1 MEGTKNLKWGVIL
14 SYITMFTS
22 VVVSLLYTPFL
33 LESLGSQQ
41 YGLYNMGQS
50 AVSFLGLAEFGFG
63 SAVVRYA
70 SKYRAEGNEDK
81 TAGLYGMFLRLYGI
95 LALIILVGGL
105 AICALSSS
113 IFTVST
119 GARGYFEL
127 RVIILVM
134 VLNLTLTFA
143 TQPYH
148 AIVTS
153 YEKYTFQKI
162 TNLIYLLLKPVV
174 MIPLLLWGYK
184 AIALSVVAL
193 VLQQILN
200 IVNIVFVHK
209 TLKVRISFKK
219 KDMDF
224 SIFKEIVGYSFFI
237 FLGMLTAQFNDG
249 VDNIILGAVIGEVA
263 VAVYSVGYQ
272 LYSYV
277 QQVPNAVASVFFPRI
292 TTQITQGATMEDM
305 TNLSIRVGR
314 IQFYL
319 AFLICSGFALFGQ
332 DFILLW
338 VGEEYALAYWI
349 VLVLAIPIV
358 IPTIQ
363 AIPVQVLQ
371 AINKHQFKA
380 ILYVVCA
387 GLNVL
392 LSIPAAIYFG
402 PLGCAVCTGLTTLL
416 TKGIIINWYYA
427 KKIKLGIGRFWKN
440 ILLLLLRL
448 SPLIIIGIAIN
459 VLIPYC
465 SWLWL
470 ILKIGLYTLV
480 FGVYALLVCMNK
492 EEKGLAMELLQKI
505 RRKG

>member
-22 VVVSLLYTPFL
+22 VIVSLLYTPFL
-33 LESLGSQQ
+33 LDSLGAQQ

-81 TAGLYGMFLRLYGI
+81 TAGLYGMFLRLYGA

-127 RVIILVM
+127 RMIILVM
-134 VLNLTLTFA
+134 VINLALTFL

-162 TNLIYLLLKPVV
+162 TNLIYLLLKPVI
-174 MIPLLLWGYK
+174 MIPLLIWGYK

-193 VLQQILN
+193 ILQQILN
-200 IVNIVFVHK
+200 IINIVFVQK

-224 SIFKEIVGYSFFI
+224 SIFKEIIGYSFFI
-237 FLGMLTAQFNDG
+237 FLGMLTGQFNDG

-263 VAVYSVGYQ
+263 VAVYSVAYQ

-277 QQVPNAVASVFFPRI
+277 QQVPNTIASVFFPRI
-292 TTQITQGATMEDM
+292 TAQITQGATMEDM

-314 IQFYL
+314 IQFFL

-332 DFILLW
+332 DFISLW
-338 VGEEYALAYWI
+338 VGEEYALAYTI
-349 VLVLAIPIV
+349 VLVLAIPMI

-387 GLNVL
+387 ALNVIS
-392 LSIPAAIYFG
+392 SIPAAIYFG

-427 KKIKLGIGRFWKN
+427 KIIKLGMGKFWKN
-440 ILLLLLRL
+440 ILGLLLKL
-448 SPLIIIGIAIN
+448 SPTVIVGLAIKI
-459 VLIPYC
+459 LIPHVT
-465 SWLWL
+465 WVWL
-470 ILKIGLYTLV
+470 IFKIGLYTFV

-492 EEKGLAMELLQKI
+492 EEKGLATEGLRKI

>member
-1 MEGTKNLKWGVIL
+1 MEGTRNLKWGVIL

-22 VVVSLLYTPFL
+22 LAVSLLYTPFL
-33 LESLGSQQ
+33 LDSLGSQQ

-50 AVSFLGLAEFGFG
+50 AVSFLSIAEFGFG

-81 TAGLYGMFLRLYGI
+81 TAGLYGLFLRLYGI
-95 LALIILVGGL
+95 LALIILVGGMT
-105 AICALSSS
+105 ICALSSS

-119 GARGYFEL
+119 GAQGHFEL
-127 RVIILVM
+127 RVIIFVM
-134 VLNLTLTFA
+134 VINLALTFA
-143 TQPYH
+143 SQPYH

-153 YEKYTFQKI
+153 YEKFAFIKI
-162 TNLIYLLLKPVV
+162 TNLIYTLLKPLV

-184 AIALSVVAL
+184 AIALSIVAL

-200 IVNIVFVHK
+200 FVHIVYVHK
-209 TLKVRISFKK
+209 TLKVKISFKK

-224 SIFKEIVGYSFFI
+224 SILKEIVGYSFFI
-237 FLGMLTAQFNDG
+237 FLGTIVGQLNDNA
-249 VDNIILGAVIGEVA
+249 DNIILGIISGEVA
-263 VAVYSVGYQ
+263 VAVYSVAYQ

-277 QQVPNAVASVFFPRI
+277 QQIPGMVSGVFFPRI
-292 TTQITQGATMEDM
+292 TAQITQGADMEDM

-314 IQFYL
+314 IQFFL
-319 AFLICSGFALFGQ
+319 AFLVCSGFALFGQ
-332 DFILLW
+332 EFIYLW
-338 VGEEYALAYWI
+338 VGSEYALAYWI

-371 AINKHQFKA
+371 AINKHKFKA

-387 GLNVL
+387 VLNVIA
-392 LSIPAAIYFG
+392 SIPAGIYFG

-440 ILLLLLRL
+440 ILGLLVKFL
-448 SPLIIIGIAIN
+448 PLIAVGIGIN
-459 VLIPYC
+459 LLIPNV

-470 ILKIGLYTLV
+470 FLKIGLYAGIFAIYSL
-480 FGVYALLVCMNK
+480 FVCMNK
-492 EEKGLAMELLQKI
+492 EEKGLVAEFLHYKK
-505 RRKG
+505 RKQ